1 MNIFYLHNDTKICA
15 ELHVDKHVVKMIV
28 EYAQLL
34 STAKR
39 MIDGVK
45 YQALSKTGRKVQRY
59 RLPNP
64 NEEATVYKAVH
75 YHHPSAVWARSS
87 TQHYNW
93 LYNLFRE
100 LGKEYT
106 HRYKRDHST
115 IELLK
120 ELLKNPPDN
129 APLNKIGTLPTPAM
143 PDECIVPGDSVASYR
158 KYYIMKKVRFATWK
172 APSKMPDWFKQ
183 GVENVNN
190 I

>member
-1 MNIFYLHNDTKICA
+1 MNIFYLHNDPKICA

-64 NEEATVYKAVH
+64 NEEATIYKAVH

-93 LYNLFRE
+93 LYSLFRE
-100 LGKEYT
+100 LGREYT
-106 HRYKRDHST
+106 HRYKKDHST

-120 ELLKNPPDN
+120 ELLSHPP
-129 APLNKIGTLPTPAM
+129 
-143 PDECIVPGDSVASYR
+143 
-158 KYYIMKKVRFATWK
+158 
-172 APSKMPDWFKQ
+172 
-183 GVENVNN
+183 VN
-190 I
+190 